1 VRGPALAARLARA
14 ARAAWAYLRD
24 VTGDSAYEAYRE
36 RARGR
41 PLPALTREQFYL
53 DRLRR
58 RYAGISRC
66 C

>member
-1 VRGPALAARLARA
+1 VSARALASAA
-14 ARAAWAYLRD
+14 ARAACSAWTYLRA

-36 RARGR
+36 RTRGR
-41 PLPALTREQFYL
+41 PLRVLSREEFYL

-58 RYAGISRC
+58 RYAGVSRC